1 MKKRVVHGLCFA
13 VALLFSVTAMFPFLF
28 VVVNAFVPGEALF
41 ANYGPL
47 LTGAGRMKMEWLP
60 VSVSLENYAEV
71 LLLTSDYLVKFWIS
85 VALTFGIVAGQIV
98 VSCLAGYGFTKFRF
112 PGRSILLYLIII
124 LMMMPIQV
132 SLVPQ
137 YLVLDWMNL
146 LGSYWALIFPGWF
159 AAFGI
164 FLMTQI
170 YQRFPEDILEAA
182 QVDGA
187 GELRKFWNIVLPN
200 SLSGIS
206 SLMILSFIDNWNMV
220 EQPLIF
226 LQDYRMY
233 PLSVFLSFIN
243 EDNLGIAFACGTL
256 AILPPLIL
264 FLFFK
269 DAMVKGIEYASVK

>member
-1 MKKRVVHGLCFA
+1 MRKKMMRFLCLA
-13 VALLFSVTAMFPFLF
+13 VSLLFSVTALFPFLF
-28 VVVNAFVPGEALF
+28 VAVNAFVPGKDLS

-60 VSVSLENYAEV
+60 ASVSLENYAEI
-71 LLLTSDYLVKFWIS
+71 LLLTPDYLVKFWIS
-85 VALTFGIVAGQIV
+85 VALTFGIVAGQIAV
-98 VSCLAGYGFTKFRF
+98 FCLAGYGFAKFRF

-137 YLVLDWMNL
+137 YLVLDRMNL
-146 LGSYWALIFPGWF
+146 LGSYWALVFPGWF

-170 YQRFPEDILEAA
+170 YEGFPDVILEAA

-226 LQDYRMY
+226 LRDYRMY

-243 EDNLGIAFACGTL
+243 ADNLGIAFACGTS

-264 FLFFK
+264 FLFFR

>member
-1 MKKRVVHGLCFA
+1 MRKKMMRFLCLA
-13 VALLFSVTAMFPFLF
+13 VSLLFSVTALFPFLF
-28 VVVNAFVPGEALF
+28 VAVNAFVPGKDLS

-60 VSVSLENYAEV
+60 ASVSLENYAEI
-71 LLLTSDYLVKFWIS
+71 LLLTPDYLVKFWIS
-85 VALTFGIVAGQIV
+85 VALTFGIVAGQIA
-98 VSCLAGYGFTKFRF
+98 VSCLAEYGFAKFRF

-137 YLVLDWMNL
+137 YLVLDRMNL
-146 LGSYWALIFPGWF
+146 LGSYWALVFPGWF

-170 YQRFPEDILEAA
+170 YEGFPDDILEAA

-226 LQDYRMY
+226 LRDYRMY

-243 EDNLGIAFACGTL
+243 ADNLGIAFACGTS

-264 FLFFK
+264 FLFFRG
-269 DAMVKGIEYASVK
+269 AMVKGIEYASVK

>member
-1 MKKRVVHGLCFA
+1 
-13 VALLFSVTAMFPFLF
+13 
-28 VVVNAFVPGEALF
+28 
-41 ANYGPL
+41 
-47 LTGAGRMKMEWLP
+47 MKMEWLP
-60 VSVSLENYAEV
+60 VSVSLENYAEI

-170 YQRFPEDILEAA
+170 YQRFPDDILEAA

-206 SLMILSFIDNWNMV
+206 SLVILSFIDNWNMV

>member
-1 MKKRVVHGLCFA
+1 MKI
-13 VALLFSVTAMFPFLF
+13 LLSDNVQVRWRA
-28 VVVNAFVPGEALF
+28 
-41 ANYGPL
+41 
-47 LTGAGRMKMEWLP
+47 LP
-60 VSVSLENYAEV
+60 VNKDALSSAITESTSAQYTDDMGNV
-71 LLLTSDYLVKFWIS
+71 LTT
-85 VALTFGIVAGQIV
+85 ALTVEEKKQ
-98 VSCLAGYGFTKFRF
+98 YGFTKFRF

-124 LMMMPIQV
+124 VMMMPIQV

-146 LGSYWALIFPGWF
+146 LGSYWALIFPRWF

-170 YQRFPEDILEAA
+170 YQRFPDDILEAA
-182 QVDGA
+182 QVVGA

-200 SLSGIS
+200 SLSGIC

-256 AILPPLIL
+256 NTSYSLGFIMKSLRINCQL
-264 FLFFK
+264 FLYHTNCFIREQFTHTGTPPFPR
-269 DAMVKGIEYASVK
+269 AAAARQAGYAAPLCCASGRSVRRSLAAAGA

>member
-1 MKKRVVHGLCFA
+1 M
-13 VALLFSVTAMFPFLF
+13 
-28 VVVNAFVPGEALF
+28 
-41 ANYGPL
+41 
-47 LTGAGRMKMEWLP
+47 
-60 VSVSLENYAEV
+60 
-71 LLLTSDYLVKFWIS
+71 
-85 VALTFGIVAGQIV
+85 
-98 VSCLAGYGFTKFRF
+98 
-112 PGRSILLYLIII
+112 
-124 LMMMPIQV
+124 
-132 SLVPQ
+132 
-137 YLVLDWMNL
+137 
-146 LGSYWALIFPGWF
+146 
-159 AAFGI
+159 
-164 FLMTQI
+164 
-170 YQRFPEDILEAA
+170 
-182 QVDGA
+182 DGA

>member
-1 MKKRVVHGLCFA
+1 MRKKVMHFLCLA
-13 VALLFSVTAMFPFLF
+13 VSLLFSVAALFPFLF
-28 VVVNAFVPGEALF
+28 VVVNAFVPEKNLS

-47 LTGAGRMKMEWLP
+47 LTGEGRIKIDWLP
-60 VSVSLENYAEV
+60 ASVSLENYAEI
-71 LLLTSDYLVKFWIS
+71 LLLTSNYLVKFWIS
-85 VALTFGIVAGQIV
+85 LALTFGIVTGQIV

-112 PGRSILLYLIII
+112 PGRSVLLYLIII

-137 YLVLDWMNL
+137 YLVLDQMNL
-146 LGSYWALIFPGWF
+146 LGSYWSLIFPGWF

-170 YQRFPEDILEAA
+170 YQRFPDDILEAA

-226 LQDYRMY
+226 LQDYRKY
-233 PLSVFLSFIN
+233 PISVFLSFIN
-243 EDNLGIAFACGTL
+243 ADNLGIAFACGTL
-256 AILPPLIL
+256 TILPPLVL